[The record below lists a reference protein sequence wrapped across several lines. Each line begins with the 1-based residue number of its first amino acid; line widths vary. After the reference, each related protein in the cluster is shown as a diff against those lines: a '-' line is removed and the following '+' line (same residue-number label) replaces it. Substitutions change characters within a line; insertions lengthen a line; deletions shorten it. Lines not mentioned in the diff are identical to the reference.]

1 MNRSGW
7 DAGDKP
13 VSSVIDVLGEGFAI
27 AINRPLLIVP
37 LIVLEL
43 ALLFAPQLT
52 VGNSARDIAVEVN
65 ERGVRWA
72 VVGDGIARL
81 EGYNVLDLVVL
92 GLPRI
97 RVAAFAPVAGKSRNV
112 PGWHDRRVVAAG
124 ALTAPAALFSAIA
137 GIVFVAYFR
146 LMLAS
151 GIRSEGATT
160 SRWRLRSL
168 AELAARL
175 TAAALT
181 AVGLLIIVGL
191 PVVLG
196 TILLTMFDLP
206 GAAFLWLM
214 LLVPVAWGIVHF
226 YFVVH
231 ALVIDRLP
239 VLPAFR
245 ASYQVVRRDPWQAAR
260 FIGVSLLLSTGLT
273 YPLESIARKPE
284 WAVLAVVLNAFLATG
299 MILAAMLF
307 YRDRARHLGLSPHQ
321 EGA

>member
-1 MNRSGW
+1 M
-7 DAGDKP
+7 
-13 VSSVIDVLGEGFAI
+13 SSVIDVLGEGFAI

-52 VGNSARDIAVEVN
+52 VGNSARDVAAEVS
-65 ERGVRWA
+65 ERGARWA

-97 RVAAFAPVAGKSRNV
+97 RVAAFAPVAGKSSNV

-124 ALTAPAALFSAIA
+124 ALAAPAALFSAIA

-151 GIRSEGATT
+151 GLRSEGATT
-160 SRWRLRSL
+160 SPRSL
-168 AELAARL
+168 VELAARL
-175 TAAALT
+175 TVAALT

-206 GAAFLWLM
+206 GAAFLWLV

-231 ALVIDRLP
+231 ALVVDRLP

-307 YRDRARHLGLSPHQ
+307 YRDRARHLGLSPRQ